1 MNNKLKRSI
10 AVVLTAAAICNSL
23 GTTTGFSKININSV
37 VASAAYVDPQTS
49 GTTNKYFYSHA
60 DGYSL
65 YFSVTSSSAK
75 TATLTGCTTNKDSI
89 YVTIPETVNYNGV
102 NYTITKIGDNAF
114 RDQTRIINVS
124 GMKYV
129 TEIGSYA
136 FAGCKKLGIFYPYW
150 KNPNTCEMA
159 LNIIRNNAFMDC
171 NKLNNTTFL
180 INIKRIEAY
189 AFKNCY
195 KIINVNAPEVSTI
208 GGHAFESCRNIST
221 VYAPK
226 LTTMGAYSFAYCN
239 KLTNVDLENSTIT
252 SVPNYAFA
260 FMGCTGSNEA
270 LTVKLPSTVKNI
282 GSHAFYDAM
291 RLELINLSNVTH
303 IGDMAFTYCNNLK
316 TVLTSDNLSSIGEDA
331 FNHCDALEFFVCKNP
346 NVSIGSRAL
355 GYRQG
360 SREIDIVLWGS
371 NGGGNVKTYAA
382 NNGLTYKNTEDA
394 AKEAVKNFEP
404 YVWTCGNSPTIFGV
418 KDEETQNV
426 VRFFTDD
433 HKAYVDDYREVED
446 ASGSCYGM
454 AAVSSL
460 VYNGHLYVDEFA
472 ENKNGKTYDTISA
485 IDDNVSDFTRSFIN
499 TVWANNR
506 LTYDYKR
513 YGKDGKSRFDVNGK
527 DAEMFKYMEY
537 ITYGADVAAV
547 AYKYSDTN
555 HAIVCLGMEFYDNA
569 SDKSNSCWKN
579 GKMDARILLY
589 DVNNNKFDNRYC
601 MYVDFE
607 TGEWTMDNSN
617 NSTLSSDHYRGFEFE
632 LYYKPDSM
640 ISNGSLKGLDL
651 IEELIYG

>member
-37 VASAAYVDPQTS
+37 VASAADVDPQTS

-102 NYTITKIGDNAF
+102 NYKITKIGENAF
-114 RDQTRIINVS
+114 RNQTRIRSVS

-136 FAGCKKLGIFYPYW
+136 FAGCKNLICFSVSPYSGNGYYNL
-150 KNPNTCEMA
+150 KT
-159 LNIIRNNAFMDC
+159 IRYNAFMDC
-171 NKLNNTTFL
+171 NKLNSTSFL
-180 INIKRIEAY
+180 FNVKTIEAY

-195 KIINVNAPEVSTI
+195 KIFEVYAPELSTI
-208 GGHAFESCRNIST
+208 GGHAFESCRNIT
-221 VYAPK
+221 EVYAPK
-226 LTTMGAYSFAYCN
+226 LTTMGAYSFAYCTN
-239 KLTNVDLENSTIT
+239 LTNVDLENSTIT

-260 FMGCTGSNEA
+260 FMGCTGGKGA

-316 TVLTSDNLSSIGEDA
+316 TVLTSDNLSSIGGDA
-331 FNHCDALEFFVCKNP
+331 FNYCDALEFFVCKNP
-346 NVSIGSRAL
+346 NVSIGSRAF
-355 GYRQG
+355 GYKQG

-404 YVWTCGNSPTIFGV
+404 YVWTCGNSPKIFGV

-433 HKAYVDDYREVED
+433 HKAYVDDYLEVEG

-454 AAVSSL
+454 AAISSL

-472 ENKNGKTYDTISA
+472 EDKNGKTYDTISA
-485 IDDNVSDFTRSFIN
+485 IDTNVSDFTRSFIN

-506 LTYDYKR
+506 LTYDYSL
-513 YGKDGKSRFDVNGK
+513 YGEGGKSEFDVNGK

-547 AYKYSDTN
+547 GYKYSEVN

-569 SDKSNSCWKN
+569 SDKSNSRWKN

-589 DVNNNKFDNRYC
+589 DVNKNKFDNRYC

-607 TGEWTMDNSN
+607 TGEWTMDYDNL
-617 NSTLSSDHYRGFEFE
+617 TTFSSDKKNNFEFE

>member
-37 VASAAYVDPQTS
+37 VASAADVSPVTS

-75 TATLTGCTTNKDSI
+75 TATLTGCTTSKDI
-89 YVTIPETVNYNGV
+89 VNITIPRTVNYNGV
-102 NYTITKIGDNAF
+102 NYTITTIGENAF
-114 RDQTRIINVS
+114 RNQTRIRTVS
-124 GMKYV
+124 GIDYV

-136 FAGCKKLGIFYPYW
+136 FAGCKNLEHAYTGKQLFV
-150 KNPNTCEMA
+150 KT
-159 LNIIRNNAFMDC
+159 IRYGAFMDC
-171 NKLNNTTFL
+171 YKFASTDFL
-180 INIKRIEAY
+180 SNVKTIEDY
-189 AFKNCY
+189 AFKNCKQIHDLY
-195 KIINVNAPEVSTI
+195 ANELSTI
-208 GGHAFESCRNIST
+208 GAHAFEYCTNLTTIST
-221 VYAPK
+221 PK
-226 LTTMGAYSFAYCN
+226 LTTMGAYSFAYCS
-239 KLTNVDLENSTIT
+239 KLTNIYLEDSTIK
-252 SVPNYAFA
+252 SIPNYAFA
-260 FMGCTGSNEA
+260 YMGSTGGKKS
-270 LTVKLPSTVKNI
+270 LTVKLPSTVQRI
-282 GSHAFYDAM
+282 GNHAFYDAQ
-291 RLELINLSNVTH
+291 RLEFINLSNVTY
-303 IGDMAFTYCNNLK
+303 IAPMAFTYCWKLK
-316 TVLTSDNLSSIGEDA
+316 TVLTSDNLSSIGADA
-331 FNHCDALEFFVCKNP
+331 FNCCDSLEFFVCKNK
-346 NVSIGSRAL
+346 NVTIGSRAL
-355 GYRQG
+355 GYRQNSKG
-360 SREIDIVLWGS
+360 TKIVLWGS

-433 HKAYVDDYREVED
+433 HKAYVDDYLEVEG

-454 AAVSSL
+454 AALSSL

-472 ENKNGKTYDTISA
+472 EDKNGKTYDTISA

-506 LTYDYKR
+506 LTYDYSL
-513 YGKDGKSRFDVNGK
+513 YGEGGKSEFDVNGK

-537 ITYGADVAAV
+537 ITYGADVAAL
-547 AYKYSDTN
+547 AYKYLGTN

-569 SDKSNSCWKN
+569 SDKSNSRWKN
-579 GKMDARILLY
+579 GTMDARILLY
-589 DVNNNKFDNRYC
+589 DVNKNKFSNNYC

-607 TGEWTMDNSN
+607 TGKWTMDYDHQ
-617 NSTLSSDHYRGFEFE
+617 TTFSSDKYKNFVFE